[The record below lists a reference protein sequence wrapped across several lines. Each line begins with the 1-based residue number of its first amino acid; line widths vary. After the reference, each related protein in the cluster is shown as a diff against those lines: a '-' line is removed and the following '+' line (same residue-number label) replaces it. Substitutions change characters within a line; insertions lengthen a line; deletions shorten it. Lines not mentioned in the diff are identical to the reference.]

1 MAPKTDPP
9 NGTEQP
15 TIRNRNRQDTKA
27 AILAAAKDQLADHGF
42 AEFGVNAVA
51 RRAKC
56 DKQLVYRYFGGL
68 DGLVDAIGDD
78 LAGWVMD
85 RLSQGGDLPN
95 TESYGTR
102 LEQLLLR
109 YLGALRADP
118 LMQRIIAWE
127 ASDASPHVLRLA
139 EARGRALGLWVAKMR
154 GPLMPQPGLDAP
166 ALNAILIAAIQHLVL
181 CSTTTGRFVGVPL
194 ISDADWD
201 RIKTM
206 LIRVI
211 RALHT
216 EIA

>member
-1 MAPKTDPP
+1 MAPHSDPA
-9 NGTEQP
+9 EP
-15 TIRNRNRQDTKA
+15 THTRARSRSDTKA
-27 AILAAAKDQLADHGF
+27 TILAAAKDQLADQGF

-78 LAGWVMD
+78 LAAWITD
-85 RLSQGGDLPN
+85 RLSQGGDLPQ

-109 YLGALRADP
+109 YLDALRADP

-139 EARGRALGLWVAKMR
+139 ESRGRALGQWVAKVR
-154 GPLMPQPGLDAP
+154 GPLMPPPGLDAP

-194 ISDADWD
+194 ASDADWD
-201 RIKTM
+201 RVKTM
-206 LIRVI
+206 LTRVI
-211 RALHT
+211 RAMHP
-216 EIA
+216 

>member
-1 MAPKTDPP
+1 MTLPTDPAEP
-9 NGTEQP
+9 P
-15 TIRNRNRQDTKA
+15 AIRARSRSDTKA
-27 AILAAAKDQLADHGF
+27 TILAAAKDQLADQGF

-78 LAGWVMD
+78 LAAWVMD
-85 RLSQGGDLPN
+85 RLSQGGDLPP

-109 YLGALRADP
+109 YLGALRTDP

-139 EARGRALGLWVAKMR
+139 EARGRALAFWLAKMR
-154 GPLMPQPGLDAP
+154 GPLTPQPGLDAP

-194 ISDADWD
+194 ASDADWD

-211 RALHT
+211 HTLHT

>member
-1 MAPKTDPP
+1 MTLPTDPAEP
-9 NGTEQP
+9 P
-15 TIRNRNRQDTKA
+15 TIRARSRSDTKA
-27 AILAAAKDQLADHGF
+27 TILAAAKDQLADQGF

-78 LAGWVMD
+78 LAAWVMD
-85 RLSQGGDLPN
+85 RLSQGGDLPQA
-95 TESYGTR
+95 ESYGAR

-109 YLGALRADP
+109 YLGALRTDP

-139 EARGRALGLWVAKMR
+139 EARGRALALWLAKMR

-194 ISDADWD
+194 ASDADWD
-201 RIKTM
+201 RVKTT

-216 EIA
+216 